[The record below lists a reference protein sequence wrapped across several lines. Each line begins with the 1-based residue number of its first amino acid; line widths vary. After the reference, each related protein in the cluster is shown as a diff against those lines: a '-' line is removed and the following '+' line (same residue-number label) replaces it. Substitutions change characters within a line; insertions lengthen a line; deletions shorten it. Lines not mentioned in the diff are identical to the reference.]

1 MNLMKHDNSHLSDQQ
16 LLLDIDGE
24 LSAREEKRVRTHLE
38 ACWKCR
44 TRRRELESAITDFVH
59 VHQRQL
65 DARLPPAAGPRA
77 LLKAQL
83 AQFSASQPSRS
94 SSWLAVPHHLGW
106 ALAAACG
113 LMVLGLF
120 LVRSTINRPG
130 YSHPSVAIVSLP
142 DSRLTPGA
150 ALLEGRQA
158 VCAQSGARNKAV
170 PAALQRRVFQEY
182 GIAGAE
188 PRAYE
193 VDYLITPALGGAD
206 DIHNL
211 WPHSYSATV
220 WNAEVKDA
228 LEDHLREL
236 VCDGSLD
243 LTEAQREIAG
253 NWIAAYKK
261 YFHTEEPL
269 VGHNRRSAQ

>member
-1 MNLMKHDNSHLSDQQ
+1 MRYYDSHLSDQQ
-16 LLLDIDGE
+16 LLLDVDGE
-24 LSAREEKRVRTHLE
+24 LSAREEKRIRAHLA

-44 TRRRELESAITDFVH
+44 TRRRELERAITDFVH

-83 AQFSASQPSRS
+83 AHVSATQPRPS
-94 SSWLAVPHHLGW
+94 SSWFAVPPGLGW

-113 LMVLGLF
+113 LVVLGLF
-120 LVRSTINRPG
+120 LVRSVINRQD
-130 YSHPSVAIVSLP
+130 YSRPSAAIVSLP

-150 ALLEGRQA
+150 ALLESRQA
-158 VCAQSGARNKAV
+158 VCAQSSAKNKAV
-170 PAALQRRVFQEY
+170 PVALQRSVFQEY
-182 GIAGAE
+182 GITGAE

-228 LEDHLREL
+228 LEDRLREL
-236 VCDGSLD
+236 VCDGNLD
-243 LTEAQREIAG
+243 LTEAQREIATD
-253 NWIAAYKK
+253 WIAAYKK

-269 VGHNRRSAQ
+269 VEHNRRSAQ